1 LKKTVTN
8 IFVFLSFLISIP
20 LCQVQIG
27 DWNAFTSPLKINSI
41 TSIGDSII
49 CATSGGLLIKH
60 EEQVN
65 TISKIDG
72 IYGVDIVS
80 IGKDDYHNI
89 WLGGNS
95 PNGFIQIYNFKDGS
109 IDVFDYGL
117 TSISQFWISDSL
129 AFASF
134 VDGQDVGL
142 IKFIYENQKWSYRD
156 IYRNFPSSIESI
168 LGFYILNNDM
178 KTKIFLGTN
187 VGLLVADISSNLKDP
202 NNWNREF
209 CCFNDGP
216 VKAMCNYKD
225 GLAFI
230 YEGES
235 SGVHFIYPE
244 LEEFVSEELNIQL
257 PSAFDKMIFDNENF
271 LIGIKNKNIFSQ
283 KLGFEPLSINQNLNE
298 LIFDKEG
305 NILVGTDL
313 GLRIVNNITFNI
325 ESFLPNA
332 PISAKFT
339 AIEVL
344 DDGRFVGAN
353 SRGISIKDFDGW
365 RNILEV
371 STNDPENINTTY
383 DYSSF
388 VADFIP
394 FDFGYSVADIEQGP
408 DGLVYLAVDGT
419 YPVSSNPERKGGGIL
434 VIDIDNP
441 LNTVAIDTSILSYY
455 TSSSSDRPYIVVKDL
470 EFDRDGNLWVANA
483 FSTNKNAP
491 IHVKSPDGDWKAYG
505 SSETQFKIS
514 QSPISL
520 SFDSWDRP
528 WFGAFKA
535 GEANLGTYPD
545 GGIFGLTYEGE
556 PSQPE
561 SFLWESVLTNAT
573 VWSIAF
579 GKNNR
584 LFYLTPT
591 GLNYYDIIL
600 GGNNFGQNLYSYF
613 PNISFG
619 GGSKIEIDE
628 QGNVWT
634 LSTTQ
639 GIHVLLENTT
649 YWPNIN
655 GLRENNSLLLSD
667 EIYDIAFDKDK
678 KLAYIATSK
687 GVSVLRI
694 PFGDSYNDN
703 SRVKIFPSPFLTEQH
718 ESMIIDGVVF
728 NSSAKIMTL
737 DGQVIRDIKSRGMS
751 IDGDQI
757 KWDGKSN
764 DGITAPSG
772 VYLVSV
778 IGANG
783 KNKFEK
789 ITVINK

>member
-1 LKKTVTN
+1 MKKTVAN

-20 LCQVQIG
+20 LSQVQIG

-41 TSIGDSII
+41 VFIGDSII
-49 CATSGGLLIKH
+49 CATSGGLLIKNGEH
-60 EEQVN
+60 VN

-72 IYGVDIVS
+72 LYGVDIVA
-80 IGKDDYHNI
+80 IGKDEYHNI

-95 PNGFIQIYNFKDGS
+95 PNGFIQIYNFNDGS

-142 IKFIYENQKWSYRD
+142 IKFIYQDKKWSYRD
-156 IYRNFPSSIESI
+156 IYKNFPFSIESI
-168 LGFYILNNDM
+168 SGFNILNNGTI
-178 KTKIFLGTN
+178 TKIFLGTN

-216 VKAMCNYKD
+216 IKAMCNYKD
-225 GLAFI
+225 GIAFI
-230 YEGES
+230 YGNES
-235 SGVHFIYPE
+235 IGVHFINSE
-244 LEEFVSEELNIQL
+244 LGEFVSEELNIQL
-257 PSAFDKMIFDNENF
+257 PLAFDKMIFDDENF
-271 LIGIKNKNIFSQ
+271 LIGIKSENVFSQ
-283 KLGFEPLSINQNLNE
+283 KLGFESLSINQNLNE
-298 LIFDKEG
+298 LMLNRDD

-313 GLRIVNNITFNI
+313 GLRIINNTTFNV

-332 PISAKFT
+332 PVSAKFT

-353 SRGISIKDFDGW
+353 ARGLSIKDFDGW

-371 STNDPENINTTY
+371 TTNEPENINTMY

-388 VADFIP
+388 IADFIP
-394 FDFGYSVADIEQGP
+394 FDFGSSVADIEQGP
-408 DGLVYLAVDGT
+408 GGLIYLAIDGT
-419 YPVSSNPERKGGGIL
+419 YPALSNPERKGGGVL

-441 LNTVAIDTSILSYY
+441 LNTVSIDTSFLSYY
-455 TSSSSDRPYIVVKDL
+455 TSSSSNRPYIVVKDL
-470 EFDRDGNLWVANA
+470 EFDREGNLWVANA

-491 IHVKSPDGDWKAYG
+491 IHVKSPDGDWKSYG
-505 SSETQFKIS
+505 SSETQIKLS

-520 SFDSWDRP
+520 SFDSWNRP

-535 GEANLGTYPD
+535 EEANLGTYPD

-556 PSQPE
+556 PYQPE
-561 SFLWESVLTNAT
+561 NLLWESVLTNTT

-579 GKNNR
+579 GENNR

-591 GLNYYDIIL
+591 GLNYFDIVI
-600 GGNNFGQNLYSYF
+600 GGDSFGQNLYSYF

-619 GGSKIEIDE
+619 GGSRIEIDE

-649 YWPNIN
+649 YWPSIN
-655 GLRENNSLLLSD
+655 GLRESNSLLLSD

-694 PFGDSYNDN
+694 PFGNSYSGYN
-703 SRVKIFPSPFLTEQH
+703 SVKIFPSPFLTEQH
-718 ESMIIDGVVF
+718 EFMIIDGIMF

-737 DGQVIRDIKSRGMS
+737 DGQVIRDIKSNGMS
-751 IDGDQI
+751 VDGDQI

-764 DGITAPSG
+764 DGYIVPSG
-772 VYLVSV
+772 VYLVTI
-778 IGANG
+778 IGTNG

-789 ITVINK
+789 ITVVNK